1 MNEEFAYN
9 KLVTRADRNR
19 MCEAKEASQLN
30 YYYLQKCITPYKRG
44 SFSMRMKRK
53 KKTNKKYQ
61 TILHYSKIYFIFS
74 TSGEAVNRIPY
85 RVYYEYTYLVI

>member
-1 MNEEFAYN
+1 MNEEVAYN

-44 SFSMRMKRK
+44 SFSMRMKGK
-53 KKTNKKYQ
+53 KKQTKNIKQFYIIAKY
-61 TILHYSKIYFIFS
+61 IFYIF
-74 TSGEAVNRIPY
+74 NIR
-85 RVYYEYTYLVI
+85 